1 MIFSYR
7 TRQFTKRIST
17 VLLYVLLIAVVLVF
31 CLLLWLQRYLVYTPE
46 GARLDFSV
54 SLEKKPGNLPQAPTP
69 NRVTIAF
76 GKENEETPDD
86 PRPDD
91 PTPELPPEISE
102 TRWAGYYIDPE
113 ALKADVSAVRAQ
125 LEALPAGTPVLLD
138 VKSYW
143 GNFYYSSAYGNTST
157 AYNIPE
163 MDALLRY
170 LVDSDLYVIAKLPA
184 LRDYNYALAHTS
196 CGLLTE
202 KGYVWQDAQR
212 IYWLDPT
219 KDGTLTFLIQIIKEL
234 RTMGFDEV
242 VLQDFYVPEGETIKF
257 SGDRQQIIDETAQ
270 ALVTA
275 CATDSFTVSFVAQSP
290 TMRLPESRSR
300 LYLMDVPA
308 ADAADFLA
316 QMQVSNKETDVV
328 IIAQSYDTR
337 YDICSTLHPLDQA
350 H

>member
-46 GARLDFSV
+46 GVRLDFSV

-125 LEALPAGTPVLLD
+125 LEALPAGTPVSMNLWAFKHSVLD
-138 VKSYW
+138 EIRDR
-143 GNFYYSSAYGNTST
+143 F
-157 AYNIPE
+157 
-163 MDALLRY
+163 
-170 LVDSDLYVIAKLPA
+170 PA
-184 LRDYNYALAHTS
+184 
-196 CGLLTE
+196 
-202 KGYVWQDAQR
+202 
-212 IYWLDPT
+212 WLDENVAANPL
-219 KDGTLTFLIQIIKEL
+219 KCEYFLPLIPDQMI
-234 RTMGFDEV
+234 R
-242 VLQDFYVPEGETIKF
+242 EGK
-257 SGDRQQIIDETAQ
+257 AK
-270 ALVTA
+270 V
-275 CATDSFTVSFVAQSP
+275 
-290 TMRLPESRSR
+290 RLLKTGEKW
-300 LYLMDVPA
+300 YGITYA
-308 ADAADFLA
+308 ADLP
-316 QMQVSNKETDVV
+316 DV
-328 IIAQSYDTR
+328 QSAIERMKQEGKYPR
-337 YDICSTLHPLDQA
+337 QLWK
-350 H
+350 